1 MIGLKGPM
9 KITSGWAKNLPL
21 LAPSGVQTR
30 PTRTRVREAVLSI
43 LQFELK
49 DKIAIDAFAGSG
61 AMGLEM
67 LSRGA
72 KSCLFAENNS
82 EARGV
87 LSKNIKSLKGRALGA
102 GIGKLDI
109 ASFDRDLMTAAWA
122 WPEGYQ
128 NPDILWVDPP
138 YELAPTWLSQ
148 FLARPDLYPKLG
160 GIAIVE
166 HRTADTSQIQELFQK
181 CQAFKLKN
189 FKKYGETSI
198 IFMER
203 VH

>member
-1 MIGLKGPM
+1 M
-9 KITSGWAKNLPL
+9 KVISGWAKNLPL
-21 LAPSGVQTR
+21 LAPSGLQTR

-43 LQFELK
+43 LQFDLK

-72 KSCLFAENNS
+72 KGCLFAENNA
-82 EARGV
+82 EARAI
-87 LSKNIKSLKGRALGA
+87 LAKNIKALKGRAQSA
-102 GIGKLDI
+102 GMGELDI
-109 ASFDRDLMTAAWA
+109 ATFEGDLMAGSWV
-122 WPEGYQ
+122 WPQTYQ

-138 YELAPTWLSQ
+138 YDLAPLWLSQ
-148 FLARPDLYPKLG
+148 FLSRPGLYPKLG
-160 GIAIVE
+160 GLAIVE
-166 HRTADTSQIQELFQK
+166 HRTADTGQIQELFQK

-189 FKKYGETSI
+189 LKKYGETSI

-203 VH
+203 VY